1 MYKVLWR
8 ALITSCNKK
17 VIRFINKVVRF
28 NNRKVTDALEYVSE
42 FCEIF
47 VADFLNKSDGG

>member
-8 ALITSCNKK
+8 AWITSYNKK

-28 NNRKVTDALEYVSE
+28 NNRRVTDALEYVLE

-47 VADFLNKSDGG
+47 VADFFNKSDGG